1 MEMLLREPQEVP
13 CLTGHAMWAPQGQE
27 DHVLLLAGSATS
39 GRCVRA
45 TWLSDTSSV
54 TRTLAG
60 RALHPAHPQP
70 CCARESR
77 PWMCWATAC
86 I

>member
-13 CLTGHAMWAPQGQE
+13 CLTGHTMWAPQGQE

-60 RALHPAHPQP
+60 RALHPAHPRP